1 MIVGSGRECKWSGD
15 ELLGSVVVNSKWDT
29 SEIGSDTAYEV
40 LGDGGTEIL
49 RVVVQSFL
57 RVEGGNELTSG
68 VEAD

>member
-1 MIVGSGRECKWSGD
+1 
-15 ELLGSVVVNSKWDT
+15 VVNSKWDT
-29 SEIGSDTAYEV
+29 SEIGSDTADKV

-57 RVEGGNELTSG
+57 WVEGGNELTSG